1 MRRNQRRMSEFKAT
15 IRKLEDRNSILVDER
30 NELVC
35 LSVIDVVCI
44 DASWILSVAVK
55 DKKQCQLWNDCW
67 FFQDS
72 ACIFFYVWSWK
83 LLFYV
88 FCLWIINPEL
98 LLSVEA
104 CSRSRETV
112 QALTGQEQII
122 K

>member
-1 MRRNQRRMSEFKAT
+1 MSEFKAT

-88 FCLWIINPEL
+88 FCL
-98 LLSVEA
+98 
-104 CSRSRETV
+104 
-112 QALTGQEQII
+112 
-122 K
+122 